1 MKTIQNISIKLE
13 QQLIRAFAMLDAWF
27 DADDTESRA
36 VQEIMESTIRSNR
49 LFLTKA
55 GRGGGGQRAVEL
67 TPEELE
73 RELLASPCGDST
85 AGDISDVL
93 GVQAR
98 AESFTTGK
106 LAQGL
111 RRELRNQLEACLHQ
125 IDQMR
130 AEEEMNDRITA
141 VKCLLNLDV
150 YQYIYCIIQ
159 ITKRSAGKLWE
170 STG

>member
-1 MKTIQNISIKLE
+1 MKTIHNISTKLE
-13 QQLIRAFAMLDAWF
+13 RQLIRAFATLDAWF
-27 DADDTESRA
+27 DAEDTDSPA
-36 VQEIMESTIRSNR
+36 VQEILESTIRGNR

-55 GRGGGGQRAVEL
+55 KRGGRGRRTVEL

-73 RELLASPCGDST
+73 RELLASPCEDST

-93 GVQAR
+93 SVESR
-98 AESFTTGK
+98 KESFITGRF
-106 LAQGL
+106 ANGL

-125 IDQMR
+125 LDQMR
-130 AEEEMNDRITA
+130 AEEEMNDRIAA

-159 ITKRSAGKLWE
+159 ITRRNAEKLWE
-170 STG
+170 K